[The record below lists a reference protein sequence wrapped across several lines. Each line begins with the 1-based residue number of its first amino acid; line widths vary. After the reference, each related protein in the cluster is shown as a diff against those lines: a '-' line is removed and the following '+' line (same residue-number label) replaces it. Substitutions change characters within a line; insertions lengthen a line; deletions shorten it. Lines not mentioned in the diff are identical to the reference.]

1 MVVLEREPIPALP
14 PEHALITVRE
24 AAEADWRECG
34 RICYEAFATL
44 AIRHGFPP
52 DFPTVEAASEQI
64 RHLIEHPRI
73 HGVVAECDGRIL
85 GSSFLDERSLISAI
99 GPVSVDPTAQD
110 DGVGRLL
117 MGAMLERVAVRHAPG
132 VRLVQIAYH
141 NRSLCLYTKLGFDV
155 RATFAALH
163 GEPLG
168 LTMPGYRVRRAYP
181 DDLAACDAL
190 CVRVHGHDRS
200 GELGEAVASGTAR
213 VVEHLG
219 RITGYTAGIDYWDH
233 SVAETTR
240 DLQALIGAA
249 EDFGTPGFLVPLD
262 DGELFRWSLAHGL
275 RVYFVTTLMTRG
287 IYQEPRG
294 AYMPSVGY

>member
-1 MVVLEREPIPALP
+1 MVVLQREPVPARLP
-14 PEHALITVRE
+14 GTARIAVRE
-24 AAEADWRECG
+24 AVPGDWRECG
-34 RICYEAFATL
+34 RVCYEAFATL

-52 DFPTVEAASEQI
+52 DFPTVEAAAEPI

-73 HGVVAECDGRIL
+73 YGVVAERDGRIL
-85 GSSFLDERSLISAI
+85 GSSFLDERSLIAAI

-110 DGVGRLL
+110 EGVGRRL
-117 MGAMLERVAVRHAPG
+117 MEAMLERAAARGAPG

-155 RATFAALH
+155 RASFAALH
-163 GEPLG
+163 GHPLG
-168 LTMPGYRVRRAYP
+168 LTLPGYRVRRAYP
-181 DDLAACDAL
+181 DDMAACDAL
-190 CVRVHGHDRS
+190 CVRVHGHARA
-200 GELGEAVASGTAR
+200 GELGEAIAAGTAR

-219 RITGYTAGIDYWDH
+219 RITGYTAGISYWNH
-233 SVAETTR
+233 SVAETTH

-262 DGELFRWSLAHGL
+262 NGELFRWSLAQGL
-275 RVYFVTTLMTRG
+275 RVYFVTNLMTTG

>member
-1 MVVLEREPIPALP
+1 MVVLERASMPAVP
-14 PEHALITVRE
+14 PDHAITVRE
-24 AAEADWRECG
+24 AVEGDWRECG

-44 AIRHGFPP
+44 AIHHGFPP
-52 DFPTVEAASEQI
+52 DFPTVDAAAGPI
-64 RHLIEHPRI
+64 RHLLEHPRFY
-73 HGVVAECDGRIL
+73 GVVAERDGRIL
-85 GSSFLDERSLISAI
+85 GSSFLDERSLISAV

-117 MGAMLERVAVRHAPG
+117 MEAMLERAAGRQAPG

-155 RATFAALH
+155 RATLAALH

-168 LTMPGYRVRRAYP
+168 LTLPGYRIRRAYP
-181 DDLAACDAL
+181 DDLAECDAL

-200 GELGEAVASGTAR
+200 GELREAVASGTAR

-219 RITGYTAGIDYWDH
+219 RVTGYTAGISYWNH

-262 DGELFRWSLAHGL
+262 NGELFRWCLAEGL
-275 RVYFVTTLMTRG
+275 RVYFVTNLMTRG

-294 AYMPSVGY
+294 AYLPSVGY

>member
-1 MVVLEREPIPALP
+1 MPAVP
-14 PEHALITVRE
+14 PDHAITVRE
-24 AAEADWRECG
+24 AVEGDWRECG

-44 AIRHGFPP
+44 AIHHGFPP
-52 DFPTVEAASEQI
+52 DFPTVDAAAGPI
-64 RHLIEHPRI
+64 RHLLEHPRFY
-73 HGVVAECDGRIL
+73 GVVAERDGRIL
-85 GSSFLDERSLISAI
+85 GSSFLDERSLISAV

-117 MGAMLERVAVRHAPG
+117 MEAMLERAAGRQAPG

-155 RATFAALH
+155 RATLAALH

-168 LTMPGYRVRRAYP
+168 LTLPGYRIRRAYP
-181 DDLAACDAL
+181 DDLAECDAL

-200 GELGEAVASGTAR
+200 GELREAVASGTAR

-219 RITGYTAGIDYWDH
+219 RVTGYTAGISYWNH

-262 DGELFRWSLAHGL
+262 NGELFRWCLAEGL
-275 RVYFVTTLMTRG
+275 RVYFVTNLMTRG

>member
-1 MVVLEREPIPALP
+1 MVVLEREPVPALP
-14 PEHALITVRE
+14 PGPAPITVR
-24 AAEADWRECG
+24 AATEADWRECG

-52 DFPTVEAASEQI
+52 DFPTVEAASEPI

-73 HGVVAECDGRIL
+73 YGVVAEGEGRIL
-85 GSSFLDERSLISAI
+85 GSSFLDERASISAI

-110 DGVGRLL
+110 GGIGRLL
-117 MGAMLERVAVRHAPG
+117 MEAMLERVAARDVPG

-155 RATFAALH
+155 RATMAAVY

-181 DDLAACDAL
+181 DDQAACDAL

-200 GELGEAVASGTAR
+200 GELGEAIGGGTAR

-240 DLQALIGAA
+240 DLEALIAA
-249 EDFGTPGFLVPLD
+249 ADGFGTPGFLVPLD
-262 DGELFRWSLAHGL
+262 NGELLRWSLAHGL
-275 RVYFVTTLMTRG
+275 RVYFVTNLMTRG

-294 AYMPSVGY
+294 AWMPSVGY

>member
-1 MVVLEREPIPALP
+1 M
-14 PEHALITVRE
+14 
-24 AAEADWRECG
+24 
-34 RICYEAFATL
+34 
-44 AIRHGFPP
+44 
-52 DFPTVEAASEQI
+52 
-64 RHLIEHPRI
+64 
-73 HGVVAECDGRIL
+73 
-85 GSSFLDERSLISAI
+85 
-99 GPVSVDPTAQD
+99 
-110 DGVGRLL
+110 GRLL
-117 MGAMLERVAVRHAPG
+117 MEAMLERAAGRQAPG

-155 RATFAALH
+155 RATLAALH

-168 LTMPGYRVRRAYP
+168 LTLPGYRIRRAYP
-181 DDLAACDAL
+181 DDLAECDAL

-200 GELGEAVASGTAR
+200 GELREAVASGTAR

-219 RITGYTAGIDYWDH
+219 RVTGYTAGISYWNH

-262 DGELFRWSLAHGL
+262 NGELFRWCLAEGL
-275 RVYFVTTLMTRG
+275 RVYFVTNLMTRG

>member
-1 MVVLEREPIPALP
+1 MVVLEREPIPAP
-14 PEHALITVRE
+14 VPGGAHVIVRE
-24 AAEADWRECG
+24 AVEDDWRECG
-34 RICYEAFATL
+34 RICFEAFATL

-52 DFPTVEAASEQI
+52 DFPTVEAASEPI

-73 HGVVAECDGRIL
+73 YGVVAEREGRIL

-117 MGAMLERVAVRHAPG
+117 MGAMLDRVAARKAPG

-155 RATFAALH
+155 RASFAALH

-168 LTMPGYRVRRAYP
+168 LTLPGYRVRRAYP
-181 DDLAACDAL
+181 DDMAACDAL
-190 CVRVHGHDRS
+190 CTRVHGHDRS
-200 GELGEAVASGTAR
+200 GELREAVAGGTAR

-219 RITGYTAGIDYWDH
+219 RITGYTAGICYWSH

-240 DLQALIGAA
+240 DLEALIGAA

-262 DGELFRWSLAHGL
+262 NGDLLRWSLAHGL
-275 RVYFVTTLMTRG
+275 RVYFVTNLMTAG

>member
-1 MVVLEREPIPALP
+1 MPAVP
-14 PEHALITVRE
+14 PDHAITVRE
-24 AAEADWRECG
+24 AVEGDWRECG

-44 AIRHGFPP
+44 AIHHGFPP
-52 DFPTVEAASEQI
+52 DFPTVDAAAGPI
-64 RHLIEHPRI
+64 RHLLEHPRFY
-73 HGVVAECDGRIL
+73 GVVAERDGRIL
-85 GSSFLDERSLISAI
+85 GSSFLDERSLISAV

-117 MGAMLERVAVRHAPG
+117 MEAMLERAAGRQAPG

-155 RATFAALH
+155 RATLAALH

-168 LTMPGYRVRRAYP
+168 LTLPGYRIRRAYP
-181 DDLAACDAL
+181 DDLAECDAL

-200 GELGEAVASGTAR
+200 GELREAVASGTAR

-219 RITGYTAGIDYWDH
+219 RVTGYTAGISYWNH

-262 DGELFRWSLAHGL
+262 NGELFRWCLAEGL
-275 RVYFVTTLMTRG
+275 RVYFVTNLMTRG

-294 AYMPSVGY
+294 AYLPSVGY